1 MKECNVQISAL
12 VAAQGDLSQNLAD
25 LSVQAKR
32 LDNKVFVLIHL
43 SCKYK
48 FSCHSFPQ

>member
-1 MKECNVQISAL
+1 MQISAL
-12 VAAQGDLSQNLAD
+12 VAAQGDLSQKLAD
-25 LSVQAKR
+25 LSLQAKR